1 MHYSLSFL
9 DHQLHPKSTN
19 MNFYKQCYLHD
30 GMLILDLTESFN
42 TENA

>member
-1 MHYSLSFL
+1 MVRNALFPFI
-9 DHQLHPKSTN
+9 PKSTN
-19 MNFYKQCYLHD
+19 MDFYKQYYLND